1 MKLSWIKLEKDH
13 QNFQMVEK
21 LGMSVQHLQS
31 PEQID
36 EKLEELIKQDYDTIM
51 ISNELAG
58 FSENII
64 KKYQKENRIKIIISP
79 K

>member
-13 QNFQMVEK
+13 QNFQMAEK